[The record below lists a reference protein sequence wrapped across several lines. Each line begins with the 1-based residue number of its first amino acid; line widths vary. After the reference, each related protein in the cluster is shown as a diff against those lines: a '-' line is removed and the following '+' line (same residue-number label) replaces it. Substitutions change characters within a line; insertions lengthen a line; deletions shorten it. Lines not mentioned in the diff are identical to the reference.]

1 MHTLPFVGRDTELG
15 LLQTAIR
22 ELTSGQGRLVFLS
35 GDGGVGKTRL
45 MQEVQQHASQQGIC
59 CAMGRAYPLET
70 AIPYAPFA
78 DALTP
83 VLAALDAAV
92 VTRLTRGSHAV
103 LSALAPALLTRGDS
117 SGNLALDY
125 TPAAEQRVR
134 LHASVLA
141 CLKALGDRQPLLL
154 TLENLQW
161 ADHATLEL
169 LHYLGRQIHTLPV
182 MLVASWNE
190 TDVPL
195 PDGLRTALRSLRS
208 QQSVLELTLPPL
220 AATAVRDMVARHF
233 AVSSATCA
241 PLVER
246 IHAVAGGN
254 PFFVE
259 QMLEELTRR
268 HALRQQSGEWVGWHA
283 AHVELPP
290 SLHEVMEAR
299 LARLDGEARQLA
311 ELLSVAGSSA
321 THDLVLACTREVL
334 GWEEAQSESTLDRL
348 RHERLVLDRVQ
359 GRDVSYEFAHPLL
372 QLALRQRIGL
382 VQARRWHALIA
393 RTLESLPT
401 PDAEAVAAHWLHADP
416 DRDSARAIPWL
427 IDAGLRA
434 IARRAR
440 QEGAVF
446 LQAALDRADRDPH
459 AATPET
465 LAALVDDLAR
475 VYRRLADYQR
485 AVQLNM
491 RARDLAAARGDT
503 RGRAMAERRIGLSLQ
518 GLARREEALG
528 HFDIACA
535 LAADTGDRVLH
546 GRALLARS
554 DCRQALG
561 LVEAAKSDAR
571 DALAAAEASGDML
584 LLTRAHRMQL
594 MLHIWTGPAHR
605 AWTHARAAVQHA
617 EATGEP
623 NLQWSAHWAA
633 AVLAGLTSN
642 TTALGQHLAAAEQLA
657 RQLASPLLELRT
669 LEVMLEYR
677 AGTGEWQRAL
687 ADGDRGLA
695 LARVLEQST
704 IVARMAHWV
713 SGMLLQ
719 RGQLDDAARLVDE
732 AWEVSGAALAD
743 ADRPFEVHGIL
754 PAFVARTRLLHARG
768 AHREALALGERA
780 LMLADRTGYIAWA
793 VHRLLPTMAMVAL
806 ELRDYATLRRLR
818 DRLATDASRL
828 SHAVGTAWVR
838 VIDGELAMQ
847 DGRSTEAIAAMHHAI
862 DQLEAV
868 PYPFDAASAR
878 LRLAAMHRVRGAN
891 AEAVLEARAA
901 LTVFESL
908 EAAPAATAARQL
920 LEELGVRTAVHVES
934 TRVAGYLT
942 ALPTPPPTGA
952 GRADSPFAALTARE
966 LDIVRLVA
974 RRLSNKEIG
983 AALGITAR
991 TAGTHLANV
1000 FGKVGVRDRTG
1011 LGDLAREHGLHDLL
1025 TPSDR

>member
-1 MHTLPFVGRDTELG
+1 MHTLPFVGRDTELA
-15 LLQTAIR
+15 LLHTTIR
-22 ELTSGQGRLVFLS
+22 DVTNGQGRLVFLS

-45 MQEVQQHASQQGIC
+45 MQEVQRHAVQEGVC

-83 VLAALDAAV
+83 VLSALDTAI
-92 VTRLTRGSHAV
+92 VTRLTRGSAAV
-103 LSALAPALLTRGDS
+103 LSALAPSLLTRGDH
-117 SGNLALDY
+117 GDHAALDY

-161 ADHATLEL
+161 ADHATVEL
-169 LHYLGRQIHTLPV
+169 LHYLGRQIDQLHV
-182 MLVASWNE
+182 VLVASWNE

-195 PDGLRTALRSLRS
+195 PEVLRTALRSLRS
-208 QQSVLELTLPPL
+208 QQTVIELTLPPL
-220 AATAVRDMVARHF
+220 AARSVQDMVARRF
-233 AVSSATCA
+233 AVSDATCA

-246 IHAVAGGN
+246 IHAVARGN

-259 QMLEELTRR
+259 QMLEELMRR
-268 HALRQQSGEWVGWHA
+268 HALREDAGEWVGWQA

-299 LARLDGEARQLA
+299 LARMDGEARQLA

-334 GWEEAQSESTLDRL
+334 DWDSTQTEVTLDRL
-348 RHERLVLDRVQ
+348 RHERLVLDRAQ
-359 GRDVSYEFAHPLL
+359 GLEISYEFSHPLL
-372 QLALRQRIGL
+372 QLALLQRIGL

-393 RTLESLPT
+393 RTLEGLST
-401 PDAEAVAAHWLHADP
+401 PDAEAVAAHWMQADP
-416 DRDSARAIPWL
+416 DRDSVRAIPWL

-434 IARRAR
+434 VARRAR
-440 QEGAVF
+440 REGAAF

-459 AATPET
+459 ATTPET

-475 VYRRLADYQR
+475 VYRRLPDYQR
-485 AVQLNM
+485 AAQLNM
-491 RARDLAAARGDT
+491 RARDLAAARGDI
-503 RGRAMAERRIGLSLQ
+503 RARAMAERRIGLSLQ

-535 LAADTGDRVLH
+535 LAAEAGDRVLH

-561 LVEAAKSDAR
+561 LVEAAKSDVR
-571 DALAAAEASGDML
+571 DALAAAEASSDRL
-584 LLTRAHRMQL
+584 LLARAHRMQL

-695 LARVLEQST
+695 LARMLEQST

-713 SGMLLQ
+713 SGMLIQ
-719 RGQLDDAARLVDE
+719 RGQLDAAARLVDE

-743 ADRPFEVHGIL
+743 AHKPFEVHGIL

-806 ELRDYATLRRLR
+806 ELHDHATLRRLR
-818 DRLATDASRL
+818 DRLASDASRL

-847 DGRSTEAIAAMHHAI
+847 DGRASEAIDALHDAI
-862 DQLEAV
+862 NQLEAV
-868 PYPFDAASAR
+868 PYPFDAATAR
-878 LRLAAMHRVRGAN
+878 LRLAVMHRTRGASSD
-891 AEAVLEARAA
+891 AVHEARAA
-901 LTVFESL
+901 LAVFESL
-908 EAAPAATAARQL
+908 DATPSVDATRALLSELGALPDTQAATP
-920 LEELGVRTAVHVES
+920 RTSSVSVS
-934 TRVAGYLT
+934 PSGT
-942 ALPTPPPTGA
+942 AP
-952 GRADSPFAALTARE
+952 SPFAALTARE

-1011 LGDLAREHGLHDLL
+1011 LGDLAREHGLHDQLA
-1025 TPSDR
+1025 PSQH

>member
-1 MHTLPFVGRDTELG
+1 MHSLPFVGRDTELA
-15 LLQTAIR
+15 LLHTAMR
-22 ELTSGQGRLVFLS
+22 DVARGQGRLVFLS

-45 MQEVQQHASQQGIC
+45 MQEVQLYAAQEGVC
-59 CAMGRAYPLET
+59 CALGRAYPLET

-83 VLAALDAAV
+83 VLAALDAAI
-92 VTRLTRGSHAV
+92 VTRLTRGSPAV
-103 LSALAPALLTRGDS
+103 LSALAPSLLTRHDHG
-117 SGNLALDY
+117 GQAALDH
-125 TPAAEQRVR
+125 TPVTEQRVR

-161 ADHATLEL
+161 ADHATVEL
-169 LHYLGRQIHTLPV
+169 LHYLGRQIHQLHV
-182 MLVASWNE
+182 VLVASWNE

-195 PDGLRTALRSLRS
+195 TDSLRTALRSLRS
-208 QQSVLELTLPPL
+208 QQTVLELTLAPL
-220 AATAVRDMVARHF
+220 PARAVQDMVARRF
-233 AVSSATCA
+233 AVSTATCA

-246 IHAVAGGN
+246 LQAVARGN

-259 QMLEELTRR
+259 QMLEELMRR
-268 HALRQQSGEWVGWHA
+268 RALHEQAGEWVGWHA

-299 LARLDGEARQLA
+299 LARLDTEARQLA
-311 ELLSVAGSSA
+311 ELLAVAGSSA
-321 THDLVLACTREVL
+321 THDLVVACTREVL
-334 GWEEAQSESTLDRL
+334 GWDSAQTEQTLDRL
-348 RHERLVLDRVQ
+348 RRERLVLDRAQ
-359 GRDVSYEFAHPLL
+359 GLEISYEFSHPLL
-372 QLALRQRIGL
+372 QLALLQRIGL

-393 RTLESLPT
+393 RTLEGLSA
-401 PDAEAVAAHWLHADP
+401 PDAEAVAAHWMQADP
-416 DRDSARAIPWL
+416 DRDSRRAIPWL

-434 IARRAR
+434 VSRRAR
-440 QEGAVF
+440 REGAAF
-446 LQAALDRADRDPH
+446 LQAALDRADRDPDTT
-459 AATPET
+459 TPET

-475 VYRRLADYQR
+475 VYRRLPDYQR
-485 AVQLNM
+485 AAQLNM
-491 RARDLAAARGDT
+491 RARDLAASRDDT
-503 RGRAMAERRIGLSLQ
+503 RARAMAERRIGLSLQ

-535 LAADTGDRVLH
+535 LAAQTGDRVLH

-561 LVEAAKSDAR
+561 LVEAAKSDVR
-571 DALAAAEASGDML
+571 DALAAAEASGDTL
-584 LLTRAHRMQL
+584 LLARAHRMQL

-617 EATGEP
+617 DATGEP

-642 TTALGQHLAAAEQLA
+642 TTALGHHLAAAEQLA
-657 RQLASPLLELRT
+657 KQLASPLLELRT

-713 SGMLLQ
+713 SGILLQ
-719 RGQLDDAARLVDE
+719 RGQLDAAARLVDE

-780 LMLADRTGYIAWA
+780 LTLADRTGYIAWA

-806 ELRDYATLRRLR
+806 ELQDHATLRRLR
-818 DRLATDASRL
+818 DRLASDASRL

-847 DGRSTEAIAAMHHAI
+847 DGRMSEAVEALHDAI
-862 DQLEAV
+862 NQLEAV
-868 PYPFDAASAR
+868 PYPFDAATAR
-878 LRLAAMHRVRGAN
+878 LRLAVMHRARGAN
-891 AEAVLEARAA
+891 TDALHEARAA
-901 LTVFESL
+901 LSVFESL
-908 EAAPAATAARQL
+908 DAAPSGNAARALLRELGAFPDAPAAVLRANSLPAAPSG
-920 LEELGVRTAVHVES
+920 GVPSRM
-934 TRVAGYLT
+934 G
-942 ALPTPPPTGA
+942 
-952 GRADSPFAALTARE
+952 SPFAALTARE

-1011 LGDLAREHGLHDLL
+1011 LGDLAREHGLHDQ
-1025 TPSDR
+1025 PAQSEH